1 MLTLSRGSCLGVVSR
16 GWLMFRRKFIG
27 SRRRCH
33 PLVLAFAILTS
44 SFLGSLSLLKMGVAA
59 QR

>member
-1 MLTLSRGSCLGVVSR
+1 MVTLSRGSSSVSR
-16 GWLMFRRKFIG
+16 GWLMFRRRFIG
-27 SRRRCH
+27 SRRRH

-44 SFLGSLSLLKMGVAA
+44 SLLGSLSLLKMEVAA

>member
-1 MLTLSRGSCLGVVSR
+1 MVTLSRGSSSVSR
-16 GWLMFRRKFIG
+16 GWLMFRRRFIG
-27 SRRRCH
+27 SRRRH

-44 SFLGSLSLLKMGVAA
+44 SFLGSLSLLKMEVAA